1 MSQISNP
8 GVIASI
14 TSAAALVAK
23 RFIGITGN
31 YCAAG
36 AQPIGVSINPVDSGE
51 ATAVVVTGIVIVESG
66 AAVTAGSYVQSDAT
80 GRAIDMVAM
89 TDTNGRNKTA
99 CGVAL
104 EAATAAGQFI
114 RVRLS

>member
-14 TSAAALVAK
+14 AAAAALVAK
-23 RFIGITGN
+23 RFVGVDGN

-51 ATAVVVTGIVIVESG
+51 QVGVMVSGIAILESG
-66 AAVTAGSYVQSDAT
+66 AAVTAGSYVQSDST
-80 GRAIDMVAM
+80 GRAINMVAM
-89 TDTNGRNKTA
+89 TDTAGRNKTA

-104 EAATAAGQFI
+104 EAATAAGQYI
-114 RVRLS
+114 RVRIS